1 MNLRGKEHACLL
13 SFQEAKKLL
22 IQVVAEMKKGVC
34 NTCLQIIKRLKI
46 VFYTEMMCGAKS

>member
-1 MNLRGKEHACLL
+1 MLVSCLL

-46 VFYTEMMCGAKS
+46 VFLYRNDVRS